1 MLPIKALM
9 KISKLFKMYICQQ
22 HKMLH
27 KQTYLNE
34 QPLFFVFLGH
44 LCKWCVGEATSFNKK
59 GNITLDSLQRFE
71 MGEAS

>member
-1 MLPIKALM
+1 
-9 KISKLFKMYICQQ
+9 
-22 HKMLH
+22 MLH